1 LQNVDGLLEYL
12 TKEHA
17 QYDEDSAS
25 SKFTSVVKSTLGPL
39 NFLLGTGGKV
49 AGDVSQSVACFSVLG
64 ITDLRRCFLVVR
76 KSYQRSASSSR
87 QVQNCKVFALP
98 EFISSLRQAGRAVT
112 ESFEA
117 VAKLFTRIE
126 NFASRMRTVSEEGI
140 PPGLIPIYQT
150 MLVSLLNICGLSIKI
165 TSRYLVT
172 EGKVHIS
179 YLILIVFAT
188 R

>member
-1 LQNVDGLLEYL
+1 L
-12 TKEHA
+12 
-17 QYDEDSAS
+17 
-25 SKFTSVVKSTLGPL
+25 
-39 NFLLGTGGKV
+39 
-49 AGDVSQSVACFSVLG
+49 
-64 ITDLRRCFLVVR
+64 
-76 KSYQRSASSSR
+76 SR
-87 QVQNCKVFALP
+87 QVQNRKVFDLP

-165 TSRYLVT
+165 TSRYLVA
-172 EGKVHIS
+172 EGKVHS
-179 YLILIVFAT
+179 SSLILIVFAT